1 MDRSS
6 LRLELLQSRQEAPIQ
21 DRAERV
27 SEIYFSQG
35 TKLIADVGAI
45 AGGVVGG
52 VVGLL
57 AILALVWFL
66 LRRRKRNMHADFDD
80 NMVCPSANIVILLI
94 ISLTLAEPRTTR
106 LSI

>member
-6 LRLELLQSRQEAPIQ
+6 LRLELLQSRREALTQ
-21 DRAERV
+21 GRAERV
-27 SEIYFSQG
+27 SEVLSFKRM
-35 TKLIADVGAI
+35 TLIADVGAI

-80 NMVCPSANIVILLI
+80 NMVCSPYFGHMIDLL
-94 ISLTLAEPRTTR
+94 TTTV
-106 LSI
+106 